1 MAKTDVAKDM
11 AESITIAADIYVHN
25 QTVEDRDLLASIQ
38 LCRALAAVPS
48 SLSVDI
54 SHG

>member
-25 QTVEDRDLLASIQ
+25 QTVEGRDLLVSLQ
-38 LCRALAAVPS
+38 LCGALAADPS
-48 SLSVDI
+48 SLSINV